1 MNIKELLKQ
10 PKKLAPGHRTCRGC
24 AIPIL
29 TRTIMAATDKPVVVC
44 AATGCMEV
52 TTTVYPQTSWKGP
65 FIHSAFENAAA
76 TISGVSRAFQAL
88 KKKGKMKKEVKFV
101 AFGGDGG
108 TSDIGLQ
115 SLSGALERRE
125 KIVYIQ
131 YDNEGYMNCLSLDSM
146 IMARDGLKRITD
158 IKVGDMIYA
167 FGQKDHM
174 PILKKCTGIFDNGVK
189 EVFELSTLHH
199 SIKAT
204 SNHPFLVLKRNGRG
218 KDAQFVWKTLGQL
231 KQGEEVITL
240 KNNPLKESSFVFK
253 PVQLS
258 KKGDYK
264 VNKLNEIKIPKKSS
278 KELMEFLGLYVGDGW
293 LRLQRGEV
301 GFALPQGTEESKR
314 LIKLSKKVFGKDLI
328 QNNKNYIYIHSV
340 NLARFIDS
348 LGFGNGAKRK
358 IAPPWVFT
366 LPKAEKEAFV
376 SGLMQSDGYKIGK
389 SHRYVSASHDLLKT
403 LRLLLQTIGYQVGKI
418 HQQTKKKGTF
428 CVYRQLLE
436 DSTYGYICFSKKRI
450 PDITNYLSQT
460 KQRDFLADNQHFGTE
475 KIISIKLVKKEPT
488 LDLRVEG
495 EHNFIADGIVVHNT
509 GHQRSSATP
518 FGAATTTTPDGAAI
532 HGKMEFRKDITK
544 IVAAHNIPYV
554 AQAAVHNWSDLVMK
568 AKKAFEVDGP
578 AFINVLSPCPE
589 NWSYPNNLTIEM
601 SKLAVNSN
609 FWPLYEVENGVFKL
623 NFIPTNPVPIEKFLR
638 SQTRFRHLFNP
649 ENKRM
654 LEIIQ
659 EQIDNDWKKLL
670 ETCHEKQAVFTNF
683 QND

>member
-10 PKKLAPGHRTCRGC
+10 PKKLAPGHRTCSGC

-146 IMARDGLKRITD
+146 IMTKDGLKRITG
-158 IKVGDMIYA
+158 KVGDMIYA
-167 FGQKDHM
+167 FRQKDHM
-174 PILKKCTGIFDNGVK
+174 PVLKKCTGVFDNGIK

-218 KDAQFVWKTLGQL
+218 KDAQLVWKTLGQL

-240 KNNPLKESSFVFK
+240 KGNPLKESSFVFK

-264 VNKLNEIKIPKKSS
+264 VNKISGIRIPKKSS

-293 LRLQRGEV
+293 IRLQKGET

-314 LIKLSKKVFGKDLI
+314 LIKLSKMVFGKDIAQTTYEFGKTRGVTITDKYWTRPDGTRISEVPIKPDVLVADDPETAEDEVI
-328 QNNKNYIYIHSV
+328 VKAEIL
-340 NLARFIDS
+340 LAR
-348 LGFGNGAKRK
+348 
-358 IAPPWVFT
+358 
-366 LPKAEKEAFV
+366 E
-376 SGLMQSDGYKIGK
+376 
-389 SHRYVSASHDLLKT
+389 
-403 LRLLLQTIGYQVGKI
+403 
-418 HQQTKKKGTF
+418 
-428 CVYRQLLE
+428 
-436 DSTYGYICFSKKRI
+436 
-450 PDITNYLSQT
+450 
-460 KQRDFLADNQHFGTE
+460 
-475 KIISIKLVKKEPT
+475 
-488 LDLRVEG
+488 
-495 EHNFIADGIVVHNT
+495 
-509 GHQRSSATP
+509 
-518 FGAATTTTPDGAAI
+518 
-532 HGKMEFRKDITK
+532 
-544 IVAAHNIPYV
+544 
-554 AQAAVHNWSDLVMK
+554 
-568 AKKAFEVDGP
+568 
-578 AFINVLSPCPE
+578 
-589 NWSYPNNLTIEM
+589 
-601 SKLAVNSN
+601 
-609 FWPLYEVENGVFKL
+609 
-623 NFIPTNPVPIEKFLR
+623 
-638 SQTRFRHLFNP
+638 
-649 ENKRM
+649 
-654 LEIIQ
+654 
-659 EQIDNDWKKLL
+659 
-670 ETCHEKQAVFTNF
+670 
-683 QND
+683 